1 MLEATTDRP
10 APSYRAFKFRLDPT
24 AAQRQDMAR
33 SAGAARVAYNMLV
46 SYNTKRDKAYEAR
59 RAELLV
65 GGMTPVQATA
75 QLKEERKTNPD
86 LVVIG
91 AFAYDTQHLTPER
104 TRHKDAAA
112 ALARGETLE
121 TVWSDPRYDTPWMH
135 TTSRRVLTSG
145 LRNAGQAWSNYF
157 ASKTGERAGP
167 TMRRPK
173 LKKKGRHRDSF
184 TIPAPEKMGAYDA
197 HYKRGEARSGI
208 IGDYKHLRL
217 GFLGVIRVHGST
229 KRLTRA
235 LRRGEIVKS
244 FTISRSADYW
254 YASMLVEQ
262 PVTAP
267 ASPTRTQAMAPP
279 IGVDLGIT
287 HLATFS
293 DGRQI
298 ANPRHLKRSQVKRT
312 KLQRA
317 IARGVKGSGRRK
329 KLQQRLA
336 RLEHRIALQRRSTAH
351 RLTKA
356 LAIGYPLIAIEDL
369 HVAGM
374 ARSARGTVLSPGKNV
389 KAKSGLNS
397 AILDVGWGEIRR
409 QLEYKTRWYGSR
421 LEVIGRFEASSKTC
435 SGCGAVK
442 STLSLSERIY
452 QCAVCGRSLDRDHNA
467 ALNILLIA
475 ARGDLTDQYSPP
487 EGGED
492 KRTPKLLRV
501 APAGPELRGGVVD
514 ASRAISPI
522 GSA

>member
-1 MLEATTDRP
+1 M
-10 APSYRAFKFRLDPT
+10 
-24 AAQRQDMAR
+24 QR
-33 SAGAARVAYNMLV
+33 
-46 SYNTKRDKAYEAR
+46 
-59 RAELLV
+59 
-65 GGMTPVQATA
+65 
-75 QLKEERKTNPD
+75 
-86 LVVIG
+86 
-91 AFAYDTQHLTPER
+91 
-104 TRHKDAAA
+104 
-112 ALARGETLE
+112 
-121 TVWSDPRYDTPWMH
+121 
-135 TTSRRVLTSG
+135 
-145 LRNAGQAWSNYF
+145 
-157 ASKTGERAGP
+157 
-167 TMRRPK
+167 
-173 LKKKGRHRDSF
+173 
-184 TIPAPEKMGAYDA
+184 
-197 HYKRGEARSGI
+197 
-208 IGDYKHLRL
+208 
-217 GFLGVIRVHGST
+217 
-229 KRLTRA
+229 
-235 LRRGEIVKS
+235 
-244 FTISRSADYW
+244 
-254 YASMLVEQ
+254 
-262 PVTAP
+262 
-267 ASPTRTQAMAPP
+267 
-279 IGVDLGIT
+279 
-287 HLATFS
+287 
-293 DGRQI
+293 
-298 ANPRHLKRSQVKRT
+298 
-312 KLQRA
+312 
-317 IARGVKGSGRRK
+317 
-329 KLQQRLA
+329 RLA

-409 QLEYKTRWYGSR
+409 QLEYKTQWYGSR